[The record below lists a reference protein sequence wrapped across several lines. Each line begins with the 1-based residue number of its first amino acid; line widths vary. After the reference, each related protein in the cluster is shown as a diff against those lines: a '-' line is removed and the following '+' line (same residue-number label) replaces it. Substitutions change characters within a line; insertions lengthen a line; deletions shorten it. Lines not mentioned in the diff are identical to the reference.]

1 MSHRIASLA
10 APLLT
15 LKAPLLATVATFA
28 LFGGAVAVL
37 TLTGE
42 APRHLTEARGEVS
55 SMARTAE
62 NSHDDTSHGVR
73 SDDLSHDGEDGI
85 NFVEDEPGADVQL
98 TGAPAGFD
106 EEVFVAA
113 PSAEEADH
121 AQDSQIAAIEP
132 GPANPNA
139 LPPAP
144 ISGLSEPGP
153 GGPLPVVGGHGERV
167 SREYARPFH
176 GDPAS
181 PTLAIVIGGMG
192 LNPQV
197 TQAAI
202 NDLPPEVALSFAS
215 SSDNLQTWID
225 RARAAGHEVL
235 LEAPMEPYDYP
246 NNDPGPYTLLAD
258 GTPSEN
264 TRRLL
269 WVMSRATGYY
279 GITNYLGARFSASEG
294 ALTHV
299 LEDLEERGVAFLHDG
314 AGRRNT
320 IDSAARSAGVEYA
333 IADRI
338 LDENPTPDAIDNHL
352 LALEALAL
360 QNGSAIGSGFAFPAT
375 VDQVQR
381 WAEGL
386 DLRGYQL
393 APPSAVMARRR
404 LEARLLAEAQAAE
417 PDVSVTYHGT
427 INTGGDHGS
436 ESGHNDAED
445 THTADAGDH

>member
-73 SDDLSHDGEDGI
+73 GDDLPHDGEDGI

-132 GPANPNA
+132 QPANPNA

-181 PTLAIVIGGMG
+181 PTLAIVIGG
-192 LNPQV
+192 
-197 TQAAI
+197 
-202 NDLPPEVALSFAS
+202 
-215 SSDNLQTWID
+215 
-225 RARAAGHEVL
+225 
-235 LEAPMEPYDYP
+235 
-246 NNDPGPYTLLAD
+246 
-258 GTPSEN
+258 
-264 TRRLL
+264 
-269 WVMSRATGYY
+269 
-279 GITNYLGARFSASEG
+279 
-294 ALTHV
+294 
-299 LEDLEERGVAFLHDG
+299 
-314 AGRRNT
+314 
-320 IDSAARSAGVEYA
+320 
-333 IADRI
+333 
-338 LDENPTPDAIDNHL
+338 
-352 LALEALAL
+352 
-360 QNGSAIGSGFAFPAT
+360 
-375 VDQVQR
+375 
-381 WAEGL
+381 
-386 DLRGYQL
+386 
-393 APPSAVMARRR
+393 
-404 LEARLLAEAQAAE
+404 
-417 PDVSVTYHGT
+417 
-427 INTGGDHGS
+427 
-436 ESGHNDAED
+436 
-445 THTADAGDH
+445 